1 MQSKQDTTLY
11 LLLIPLFQRLLPGML
26 PKIDLGQKLLGCNQE
41 LVGHVVEGV
50 SQLLLAKGKLSN
62 GPNFSVLFFS

>member
-1 MQSKQDTTLY
+1 
-11 LLLIPLFQRLLPGML
+11 ML

-62 GPNFSVLFFS
+62 GPNFSVLFFRD